1 MSIVFV
7 PNILYHI
14 TIARNKRNKH
24 SDTPKPLNTMR
35 TYGSDSIY

>member
-1 MSIVFV
+1 MLIVITSFFM
-7 PNILYHI
+7 YYI